1 LHKNP
6 PFRIAG
12 NLYYVGTYD
21 LACYLITTPEGN
33 ILINTGLD
41 GSEQMIKKHIETL
54 GFKFAD
60 IKILLTNHAHY
71 DHVGALAAIKKMTHA
86 MVEISANDAPVVADG
101 GKSDY
106 VVGYKGA
113 TFAAVKPDVLLHNH
127 DTVKLGGMNI
137 EVIATPGHTKGACSF
152 LFDVKDNKRS
162 YRVLIVNMPSIW
174 PQTNLRGMPTYA
186 NVGSDYAATFRTLK
200 GLHFDIWLA
209 AHAGQFDLG
218 KKHKPGDAYN
228 PMAFVDGTGYD
239 KVLAGLYADYKKRLK
254 DKQQAKK

>member
-1 LHKNP
+1 M
-6 PFRIAG
+6 
-12 NLYYVGTYD
+12 GTYD